1 MKSFMQEKETKIWG
15 RGCRKEEIED
25 RKERRGKRKGRR
37 AEEQRPISN
46 TSFSLE
52 CGPITREFIR
62 MPNSLSVTVFIGFFK
77 GMGLARQQASQVHNC
92 NLSSSYAWHAVFNL
106 VFK

>member
-1 MKSFMQEKETKIWG
+1 MKSFMQEKETKIG
-15 RGCRKEEIED
+15 GGGECRKEEEIED

-37 AEEQRPISN
+37 VEEQGPISN

-62 MPNSLSVTVFIGFFK
+62 MPNSLSGHCIHWLFQRSGPSSPTGFTSAQ
-77 GMGLARQQASQVHNC
+77 L
-92 NLSSSYAWHAVFNL
+92 
-106 VFK
+106 